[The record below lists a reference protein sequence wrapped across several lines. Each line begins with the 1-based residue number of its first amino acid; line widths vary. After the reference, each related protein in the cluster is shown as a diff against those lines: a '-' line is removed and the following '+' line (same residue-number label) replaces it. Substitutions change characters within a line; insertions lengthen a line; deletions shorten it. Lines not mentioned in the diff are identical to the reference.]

1 MSTSG
6 SSLSSTPVSVVTTT
20 DAPTTPN
27 TPNTPAPVYTLKG
40 ALSVAPDDPRMSF
53 FFKIV
58 RNTPGE
64 TLTDLLEK
72 SWSVDPLDTL
82 KLIFHLRDCRGG
94 KGEKKQF
101 HDCLQWLLQHH
112 PEILSK
118 NLDNIPFFGSY
129 KDWLTLLGSAAEM
142 EMIQHFT
149 VQLRQDK
156 QLLESAD
163 EKVRNT
169 ITLAAKWAPTEG
181 CAHDRKSKAAAK
193 FASALQVRKEAYRR
207 NYLVPLRNHLRIV
220 EAKMC
225 KGDWSDID
233 FSHVPA
239 VALKRYKKAF
249 AKHAPEKYQEFLARV
264 KAGQAK
270 MNVGRLHPHEI
281 LAPYI
286 RRGATKDETIE
297 AQWQTYVAEHRK
309 KLVGFPNS
317 LAMIDVSGSMSGQP
331 LEVAVSLGLL
341 IAECNVGAFHDKFL
355 TFSSNPSL
363 EELRGDSTHEKVR
376 NVRHSHWEMS
386 TNLQA
391 AFDLILATAKMFKV
405 PPEQMPAML
414 IVLSDMAF
422 DSACGRNDKTNF
434 QVIEEKY
441 RAAGYTRPK
450 IVFWN
455 LQGTSIDFPVASN
468 VPDCALVSGFSGDLL
483 TLFLECGEMT
493 PYLVMRK
500 AIDAERYNRVV
511 V

>member
-6 SSLSSTPVSVVTTT
+6 SSLSSIPVSVITTVSS
-20 DAPTTPN
+20 PT
-27 TPNTPAPVYTLKG
+27 YTNKG
-40 ALSVAPDDPRMSF
+40 ALSVAPDDPRMAF

-64 TLTDLLEK
+64 TTTDLLAK
-72 SWSVDPLDTL
+72 SWSVNPLDTV

-112 PEILSK
+112 PESLFR

-129 KDWLTLLGSAAEM
+129 KDWLVLLGTAAESDVLA
-142 EMIQHFT
+142 HFAL
-149 VQLRQDK
+149 QLRQDK
-156 QLLESAD
+156 QLLESAE

-181 CAHDRKSKAAAK
+181 CAHDRKFQAAAK
-193 FASALQVRKEAYRR
+193 MASALQVRKNAYRKD
-207 NYLVPLRNHLRIV
+207 YLVPLRNHLRIV

-225 KGDWSDID
+225 AGNWEHIN
-233 FSHVPA
+233 FSQVPS

-249 AKHAPEKYQEFLARV
+249 SKHSPEKYQEFLARV

-281 LAPYI
+281 LGSYLRHGTP
-286 RRGATKDETIE
+286 DETIE
-297 AQWQTYVAEHRK
+297 VQWKTFVENHRK

-317 LAMIDVSGSMSGQP
+317 LAIIDVSGSMYGQP

-341 IAECNVGAFHDKFL
+341 IAECNVGAFHGKFV

-363 EELRGDSTHEKVR
+363 EELRGATTYEKVS
-376 NVRHSHWEMS
+376 NIAKSHWTQS
-386 TNLQA
+386 TDLQK

-405 PPEQMPAML
+405 PPEHMPAQL
-414 IVLSDMAF
+414 IVLSDMQF
-422 DSACGRNDKTNF
+422 DAAIRGNDKTNF
-434 QVIEEKY
+434 QVIEDKY
-441 RAAGYTRPK
+441 REAGYTRPR

-455 LQGTSIDFPVASN
+455 LQGTSVDFPVASN
-468 VPDCALVSGFSGDLL
+468 VPNCALVSGFSGDLL
-483 TLFLECGEMT
+483 SLFLDGLDLN
-493 PYLVMRK
+493 PFQLMRK
-500 AIDAERYNRVV
+500 AIDVERYNRVV

>member
-6 SSLSSTPVSVVTTT
+6 SSVTSIPVSVVTTT
-20 DAPTTPN
+20 SS
-27 TPNTPAPVYTLKG
+27 APVYTQKG
-40 ALSVAPDDPRMSF
+40 ALSVGPDPNVVDPRCQF

-58 RNTPGE
+58 RNTPGQ

-72 SWSVDPLDTL
+72 SWMTNQLDTL

-112 PEILSK
+112 PAELSK
-118 NLDNIPFFGSY
+118 NLDNVPFFGSY
-129 KDWLTLLGSAAEM
+129 KDWLTLLGSTFEM
-142 EMIQHFT
+142 EMISHFAL
-149 VQLRQDK
+149 QLRNDK
-156 QLLESAD
+156 QLLESTD
-163 EKVRNT
+163 EKTRNS

-181 CAHDRKSKAAAK
+181 CAHDRKFKAAAK
-193 FASALQVRKEAYRR
+193 FASALQLRKEAYRKD
-207 NYLVPLRNHLRIV
+207 YLVPLRKHLRIV

-225 KGDWSDID
+225 KGDWEHID
-233 FSHVPA
+233 FSKVPA

-249 AKHAPEKYQEFLARV
+249 AKHSPEKYQEFLARV

-281 LAPYI
+281 LAPYL
-286 RRGATKDETIE
+286 RHGAKDATIE
-297 AQWQTYVAEHRK
+297 AQWQTFVAEYRK

-317 LAMIDVSGSMSGQP
+317 LAMIDVSGSMRGQP

-341 IAECNVGAFHDKFL
+341 IAECNVGAFHGKFL
-355 TFSSNPSL
+355 SFSSNPSL
-363 EELRGDSTHEKVR
+363 EELRGNSTHEKVANICR
-376 NVRHSHWEMS
+376 SHWEMS
-386 TNLQA
+386 TSLIR

-405 PPEQMPAML
+405 PQEQMPSVL
-414 IVLSDMAF
+414 LVLSDMAF
-422 DSACGRNDKTNF
+422 DQATMSNDKTNF

-483 TLFLECGEMT
+483 SLFLEGGEMT

-511 V
+511 I